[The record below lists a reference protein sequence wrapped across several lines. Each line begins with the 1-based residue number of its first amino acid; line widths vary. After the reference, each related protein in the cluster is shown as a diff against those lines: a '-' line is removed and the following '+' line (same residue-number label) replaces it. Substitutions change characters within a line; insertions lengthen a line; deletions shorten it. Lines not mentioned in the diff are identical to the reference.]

1 MPCDIT
7 GISVADCVDSSGG
20 LLHSYGVSKEY
31 ISAVT
36 VSGGV
41 ITNFTMST
49 ADKWQKFEYAGN
61 GTSSFVQTGA
71 RTGNKIQYDAVAT
84 MVFPGHTAAYKAA
97 ADAAAA
103 CCQMVFVHV
112 LNNGTRVVQGLEID
126 GAVAGGASKTKVADT
141 KVTPT
146 MTTGTSTE
154 ESNLTY
160 SVTGSSRLLAP
171 FTTITD
177 TAIEAL

>member
-1 MPCDIT
+1 MPCDVI

-31 ISAVT
+31 ITGVT
-36 VSGGV
+36 VSSGV
-41 ITNFTMST
+41 ITNIAMST
-49 ADKWQKFEYAGN
+49 TGKWEKYEYAGN
-61 GTSSFVQTGA
+61 STSSFVETGA

-84 MVFPGHTAAYKAA
+84 MNFPGFTSAYKAA

-103 CCQMVFVHV
+103 CCQMVFIHV

-126 GAVAGGASKTKVADT
+126 AAVSGGASKTKVADT
-141 KVTPT
+141 KVTPSR
-146 MTTGTSTE
+146 TTGTSAE
-154 ESNLTY
+154 ESNLSF

-171 FTTITD
+171 STTLTD
-177 TAIEAL
+177 SAIEAL